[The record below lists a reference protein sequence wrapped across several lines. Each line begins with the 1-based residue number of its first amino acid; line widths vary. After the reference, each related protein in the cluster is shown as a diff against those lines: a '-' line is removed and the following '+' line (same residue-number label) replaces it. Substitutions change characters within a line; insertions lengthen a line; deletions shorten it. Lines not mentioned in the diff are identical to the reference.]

1 MTSCEQRLP
10 AHQPTFLVG
19 ALTTKKNTKQNA
31 LSAEEEAF
39 TRYSLFQFVNH
50 EKTKNRLLCLG
61 CFWCM
66 VHRAKK
72 QHSISSA
79 YLA

>member
-39 TRYSLFQFVNH
+39 TRFEVHSLFQFVAH
-50 EKTKNRLLCLG
+50 EKTTKTDYY
-61 CFWCM
+61 
-66 VHRAKK
+66 V
-72 QHSISSA
+72 
-79 YLA
+79 